1 MFLQNQAVSSCLIFS
16 TKRRTKIFVI
26 SNANST
32 GTDLIFKTFPKNI
45 HLFFYIVFSLCRK
58 KGPGGLTE
66 LDVMNKNP
74 VSLLNELR
82 GSLDYACVSSWG
94 SGTHQLFTMGVT
106 IDGVSYTGTAS
117 NKKVAVTSIVDL
129 LWFPCGS
136 GSVCLSSQCGSGSRE
151 PNECVSGSGS
161 WSDFKVT
168 KISNFYVMK
177 SLDHLKNLKT
187 GRIPYLGLELTMH
200 VLKSQI
206 RLLRQSP

>member
-1 MFLQNQAVSSCLIFS
+1 MTRSLFYD
-16 TKRRTKIFVI
+16 
-26 SNANST
+26 T
-32 GTDLIFKTFPKNI
+32 GT
-45 HLFFYIVFSLCRK
+45 VFSMCRK

-117 NKKVAVTSIVDL
+117 NKKVLVISVVDP

-136 GSVCLSSQCGSGSRE
+136 GSI
-151 PNECVSGSGS
+151 
-161 WSDFKVT
+161 FF
-168 KISNFYVMK
+168 ISM
-177 SLDHLKNLKT
+177 
-187 GRIPYLGLELTMH
+187 RIRIQGAKRMR
-200 VLKSQI
+200 I
-206 RLLRQSP
+206 RIRILVRF

>member
-1 MFLQNQAVSSCLIFS
+1 
-16 TKRRTKIFVI
+16 
-26 SNANST
+26 
-32 GTDLIFKTFPKNI
+32 
-45 HLFFYIVFSLCRK
+45 
-58 KGPGGLTE
+58 
-66 LDVMNKNP
+66 MNKNP

-117 NKKVAVTSIVDL
+117 NKKVSVTSVVDP

-136 GSVCLSSQCGSGSRE
+136 GSFFFLSQCGSGFRE

-168 KISNFYVMK
+168 KNSNFYVMK
-177 SLDHLKNLKT
+177 SLEHLKNLKLA
-187 GRIPYLGLELTMH
+187 G
-200 VLKSQI
+200 
-206 RLLRQSP
+206 SPI